1 MSALNELEMDHANLR
16 VFFLKTCIILRCN
29 HWLQGDIKDC
39 LYTLSQVGLGLF
51 FVVIFLIS
59 KVKNI

>member
-1 MSALNELEMDHANLR
+1 MSALNELETDHANLR
-16 VFFLKTCIILRCN
+16 LFFLTCTILRCN